1 MISRY
6 FWAGLCSPRSPN
18 GSLHLSAWLMT
29 VTRLS
34 NNDGDNWLS
43 HHHCQVWRS
52 EGVVR
57 WEISPQLGGESTL
70 PVLQDCSTLSS
81 LTRVLSSVV
90 LPLPATNIFWAAL
103 LRKPSNLTSTR
114 THTSTS
120 TTSHVSPQT
129 VHFFILPFTGNVF
142 LSPCLQN
149 VNQMTCEGWLAVLWS
164 SASRELWLSSPW
176 QRYCTSSSWRGCRV
190 WRCRV
195 LISVSLYFVSWQN
208 WSCFM
213 PAGAHL
219 SGSTEDIGWKWL
231 SLTMK
236 SIMVRQSCL
245 TSLKPIIWIGKLQP
259 WQKWY

>member
-70 PVLQDCSTLSS
+70 PVLQHCSTPLSS
-81 LTRVLSSVV
+81 LTRVL
-90 LPLPATNIFWAAL
+90 PLFWAAL

-129 VHFFILPFTGNVF
+129 VHFFILPFTGNASLPPWDYKMLTKWHVRTDWQCYGVQPAGSCDCHLHDKGTAPPPRDEGVGCGGAGSSYQSHCT
-142 LSPCLQN
+142 LSPDR
-149 VNQMTCEGWLAVLWS
+149 TD
-164 SASRELWLSSPW
+164 
-176 QRYCTSSSWRGCRV
+176 
-190 WRCRV
+190 RV
-195 LISVSLYFVSWQN
+195 L
-208 WSCFM
+208 
-213 PAGAHL
+213 
-219 SGSTEDIGWKWL
+219 
-231 SLTMK
+231 
-236 SIMVRQSCL
+236 CL
-245 TSLKPIIWIGKLQP
+245 LEHTWAAQLKILDGNG
-259 WQKWY
+259 